1 MSTDDSVND
10 ARSEKWDPLTA
21 PVWDISDVDEP
32 TLAPPI
38 DQFMPIDEDTMIRR
52 RPPLPPDADEIIRG
66 EYTGWVPLIKSGET
80 LDQAKAREE
89 NRASSFENVVPNVDA
104 NAWAPIEVVASDES
118 EFVAPDDL
126 ASDVPTTV
134 REPVV
139 EVRPY
144 DFPTEIV
151 PDPDFVVSPAEA
163 LEEARRRIAQ
173 MRASLQTNINRVSQS
188 FDHPIF
194 APVEVSVQEAPPF
207 TPVTQTE
214 TPTVVVPEPIP
225 TPVAEVPVAEVIE
238 EPKSF
243 DSLFETDVVLEP
255 PVAPEPEPVFTPSA
269 GQQQQAPRAESVMTE
284 TREEPRVFTQSTQQ
298 ASSTIIIDEAADQSH
313 SLELVI
319 MRDEIKDLRDRLDS
333 SQKLIEN
340 LMVRLADLAELALK
354 RKD

>member
-21 PVWDISDVDEP
+21 PVWDLSDVDEP

-38 DQFMPIDEDTMIRR
+38 EQFMPIDEDTIIRR
-52 RPPLPPDADEIIRG
+52 RPLLPPDADEIIRG

-89 NRASSFENVVPNVDA
+89 KLASGMSQSVQNVDMDS
-104 NAWAPIEVVASDES
+104 WAPVEVVATDES
-118 EFVAPDDL
+118 DFISPKDL
-126 ASDVPTTV
+126 SSDSVNTV

-144 DFPTEIV
+144 EFPNEIV

-194 APVEVSVQEAPPF
+194 APIEVSVQEAPPF
-207 TPVTQTE
+207 IPVTQTE
-214 TPTVVVPEPIP
+214 VPAAAVV
-225 TPVAEVPVAEVIE
+225 E

-243 DSLFETDVVLEP
+243 DSLFETDAVVEP
-255 PVAPEPEPVFTPSA
+255 PAPQPNFAPSSA
-269 GQQQQAPRAESVMTE
+269 TYQESVRTE
-284 TREEPRVFTQSTQQ
+284 TREEPRVYTQSTQQ
-298 ASSTIIIDEAADQSH
+298 ASPTIIIDEAAEQTH

-333 SQKLIEN
+333 SQKLIET

>member
-21 PVWDISDVDEP
+21 PVWDLSDVDEP

-38 DQFMPIDEDTMIRR
+38 EQFMPIDEDTMIRR

-66 EYTGWVPLIKSGET
+66 EYTGWVPLIKSGES
-80 LDQAKAREE
+80 LEEAKARE
-89 NRASSFENVVPNVDA
+89 AKLDSDISQIVQNVDMDS
-104 NAWAPIEVVASDES
+104 WAPVEVVASDES
-118 EFVAPDDL
+118 DFVSPKDL
-126 ASDVPTTV
+126 SSDNVRTV

-144 DFPTEIV
+144 EFPTEIV

-188 FDHPIF
+188 FDHPLF

-207 TPVTQTE
+207 IPAAQTQA
-214 TPTVVVPEPIP
+214 PTVVTPEPSP
-225 TPVAEVPVAEVIE
+225 TPVAEVIE

-243 DSLFETDVVLEP
+243 ESLFETDVVVEQ
-255 PVAPEPEPVFTPSA
+255 PVAPEPVFTQSST
-269 GQQQQAPRAESVMTE
+269 QQQQAPRVESVMTE

-298 ASSTIIIDEAADQSH
+298 ASPTIIIDEAADQSH

>member
-21 PVWDISDVDEP
+21 PVWDLSDVDEP

-38 DQFMPIDEDTMIRR
+38 EQFMPVDEDTIIRR

-89 NRASSFENVVPNVDA
+89 NRVSSFETAIPNVDA

-126 ASDVPTTV
+126 ASDVSSSV

-144 DFPTEIV
+144 AFPSEIV

-173 MRASLQTNINRVSQS
+173 RRASLQTNINRVSQS

-194 APVEVSVQEAPPF
+194 APIEVSVQEAPPF
-207 TPVTQTE
+207 IPVTQTE
-214 TPTVVVPEPIP
+214 VPAVVV
-225 TPVAEVPVAEVIE
+225 E

-243 DSLFETDVVLEP
+243 DSLFETDAVVESP
-255 PVAPEPEPVFTPSA
+255 APQPTFAPSSA
-269 GQQQQAPRAESVMTE
+269 MYQESVRTE
-284 TREEPRVFTQSTQQ
+284 TREEPRVYTQSTQQ
-298 ASSTIIIDEAADQSH
+298 ASPTIIIDEAAEKTH

>member
-21 PVWDISDVDEP
+21 PVWDLSDVDEP

-38 DQFMPIDEDTMIRR
+38 EQFMPVDEDTIIRR

-89 NRASSFENVVPNVDA
+89 NRVSSFETAIPNVDA

-118 EFVAPDDL
+118 AFVAPDDL
-126 ASDVPTTV
+126 ASDVSSSV

-144 DFPTEIV
+144 AFPSEIV

-194 APVEVSVQEAPPF
+194 APIEVSVQEAPPF
-207 TPVTQTE
+207 IPVTQTE
-214 TPTVVVPEPIP
+214 VPAAVV
-225 TPVAEVPVAEVIE
+225 E

-243 DSLFETDVVLEP
+243 DSLFETDAVVDP
-255 PVAPEPEPVFTPSA
+255 PAPQPTFAPSSA
-269 GQQQQAPRAESVMTE
+269 MYQESVRTE
-284 TREEPRVFTQSTQQ
+284 TREEPRVYTQSTQQ
-298 ASSTIIIDEAADQSH
+298 ASPTIIIDEAAEKTH

>member
-10 ARSEKWDPLTA
+10 ARSEKWDPLTS
-21 PVWDISDVDEP
+21 PNWNLSEVNEP
-32 TLAPPI
+32 TLAPPLV
-38 DQFMPIDEDTMIRR
+38 QFLPQDEDTMIRR
-52 RPPLPPDADEIIRG
+52 RPALPPDADEIIRG
-66 EYTGWVPLIKSGET
+66 EYTGWVPLIKAGES
-80 LDQAKAREE
+80 LEAAKAREE
-89 NRASSFENVVPNVDA
+89 NRISSFETSTPNIDVT
-104 NAWAPIEVVASDES
+104 AWAPIEVVTSDES
-118 EFVAPDDL
+118 EITAPDDL

-144 DFPTEIV
+144 AFPNEIV

-188 FDHPIF
+188 FEHPIF
-194 APVEVSVQEAPPF
+194 APIEVSVQEAPPF
-207 TPVTQTE
+207 VPAPPTQAS
-214 TPTVVVPEPIP
+214 P
-225 TPVAEVPVAEVIE
+225 TPPQPNPVVE

-243 DSLFETDVVLEP
+243 ESLFETDVESP
-255 PVAPEPEPVFTPSA
+255 IEPVKPAFAHSA
-269 GQQQQAPRAESVMTE
+269 SSRNESQRAEAVNTE
-284 TREEPRVFTQSTQQ
+284 AREEPRVFTQSTQQ
-298 ASSTIIIDEAADQSH
+298 ASPTIIIDEAATQTH

-354 RKD
+354 RRD

>member
-1 MSTDDSVND
+1 MS
-10 ARSEKWDPLTA
+10 
-21 PVWDISDVDEP
+21 
-32 TLAPPI
+32 
-38 DQFMPIDEDTMIRR
+38 
-52 RPPLPPDADEIIRG
+52 
-66 EYTGWVPLIKSGET
+66 
-80 LDQAKAREE
+80 
-89 NRASSFENVVPNVDA
+89 SS
-104 NAWAPIEVVASDES
+104 
-118 EFVAPDDL
+118 
-126 ASDVPTTV
+126 V

-144 DFPTEIV
+144 AFPSEIV

-194 APVEVSVQEAPPF
+194 APIEVSVQEAPPF
-207 TPVTQTE
+207 IPVTQTE
-214 TPTVVVPEPIP
+214 VPAAVV
-225 TPVAEVPVAEVIE
+225 E
-238 EPKSF
+238 EPESF
-243 DSLFETDVVLEP
+243 DSLFETDAVVEP
-255 PVAPEPEPVFTPSA
+255 PAPQPTFAPSSA
-269 GQQQQAPRAESVMTE
+269 MYQESVRTE
-284 TREEPRVFTQSTQQ
+284 TREEPRVYTQSTQQ
-298 ASSTIIIDEAADQSH
+298 ASPTIIIDEAAEKTH

>member
-1 MSTDDSVND
+1 
-10 ARSEKWDPLTA
+10 
-21 PVWDISDVDEP
+21 
-32 TLAPPI
+32 
-38 DQFMPIDEDTMIRR
+38 
-52 RPPLPPDADEIIRG
+52 
-66 EYTGWVPLIKSGET
+66 
-80 LDQAKAREE
+80 
-89 NRASSFENVVPNVDA
+89 
-104 NAWAPIEVVASDES
+104 
-118 EFVAPDDL
+118 
-126 ASDVPTTV
+126 V

-188 FDHPIF
+188 FEHPIF
-194 APVEVSVQEAPPF
+194 APIEVSVQEAPPF
-207 TPVTQTE
+207 IPAAQTE
-214 TPTVVVPEPIP
+214 APTVVVPQPNP
-225 TPVAEVPVAEVIE
+225 TPVAEVIE

-243 DSLFETDVVLEP
+243 ESLFETDVVVEQ
-255 PVAPEPEPVFTPSA
+255 PVAPEPVFTQSA
-269 GQQQQAPRAESVMTE
+269 TQQQQAPRAESVMTE
-284 TREEPRVFTQSTQQ
+284 TREEPRVYTQSTQQ
-298 ASSTIIIDEAADQSH
+298 ASPTIIIDEAADQSH

>member
-1 MSTDDSVND
+1 
-10 ARSEKWDPLTA
+10 
-21 PVWDISDVDEP
+21 
-32 TLAPPI
+32 
-38 DQFMPIDEDTMIRR
+38 MPIDEDTIIRR

-89 NRASSFENVVPNVDA
+89 NRVSSFETAIPNVDA
-104 NAWAPIEVVASDES
+104 NAWASIEVVSSDES

-126 ASDVPTTV
+126 ASDVSSSV

-144 DFPTEIV
+144 AFPSEIV

-194 APVEVSVQEAPPF
+194 APIEVSVQEAPPF
-207 TPVTQTE
+207 IPVTQTE
-214 TPTVVVPEPIP
+214 VPAAVV
-225 TPVAEVPVAEVIE
+225 E

-243 DSLFETDVVLEP
+243 DSLFETDAVVEP
-255 PVAPEPEPVFTPSA
+255 PAPQPTFAPSSA
-269 GQQQQAPRAESVMTE
+269 MYQESVRTE
-284 TREEPRVFTQSTQQ
+284 MREEPRVYTQSTQQ
-298 ASSTIIIDEAADQSH
+298 ASPTIIIDEAAEKTH

-333 SQKLIEN
+333 SQKLIET

>member
-21 PVWDISDVDEP
+21 PLWDLSDVDEP

-38 DQFMPIDEDTMIRR
+38 EQFMPIDEDTIIRR

-89 NRASSFENVVPNVDA
+89 NRVSSLEASIPNVDA
-104 NAWAPIEVVASDES
+104 NAWAPIEVVASDEY
-118 EFVAPDDL
+118 EFVAPADL
-126 ASDVPTTV
+126 ASDAPMTV

-144 DFPTEIV
+144 EFPTEIV

-207 TPVTQTE
+207 IPVTQTE
-214 TPTVVVPEPIP
+214 TPTVVLPEPSP
-225 TPVAEVPVAEVIE
+225 TPVAEVIE

-243 DSLFETDVVLEP
+243 DSLFETDAVVEP
-255 PVAPEPEPVFTPSA
+255 PVAPAQVFTQAAP
-269 GQQQQAPRAESVMTE
+269 QQESPRFESVKTE
-284 TREEPRVFTQSTQQ
+284 TREEPRVYTQSTQQ
-298 ASSTIIIDEAADQSH
+298 ASPTIIIDEAAEQTH

>member
-21 PVWDISDVDEP
+21 PVWDLSDVDEP

-38 DQFMPIDEDTMIRR
+38 EQFMPVDEDTIIRR

-89 NRASSFENVVPNVDA
+89 NRVSSFETVIPNVDA

-126 ASDVPTTV
+126 ASDAPMTV

-144 DFPTEIV
+144 AFPSEIV

-207 TPVTQTE
+207 VPVTQTK
-214 TPTVVVPEPIP
+214 TPTVVVPEPSP
-225 TPVAEVPVAEVIE
+225 TPVAEVIE

-243 DSLFETDVVLEP
+243 DSLFETDAVVEP
-255 PVAPEPEPVFTPSA
+255 PAPQPNFAPSSA
-269 GQQQQAPRAESVMTE
+269 TYQESVRTE
-284 TREEPRVFTQSTQQ
+284 TREEPRVYTQSTQQ
-298 ASSTIIIDEAADQSH
+298 ASPTIIIDEAAEQTH

-354 RKD
+354 RKH

>member
-89 NRASSFENVVPNVDA
+89 NRVSSFETSVPNVDA

-118 EFVAPDDL
+118 EFIAPDDL
-126 ASDVPTTV
+126 ASDVPMTV

-188 FDHPIF
+188 FEHPIF

-207 TPVTQTE
+207 IPVAQTE
-214 TPTVVVPEPIP
+214 VPAVVVPEPRP
-225 TPVAEVPVAEVIE
+225 TPVAEIIE

-243 DSLFETDVVLEP
+243 DSLFETDAVVEAS
-255 PVAPEPEPVFTPSA
+255 APQPNFAPSSA
-269 GQQQQAPRAESVMTE
+269 TYQESVRTE
-284 TREEPRVFTQSTQQ
+284 TREEPRVYTQSTQQ
-298 ASSTIIIDEAADQSH
+298 ASPTIIIDEAADQSH

>member
-89 NRASSFENVVPNVDA
+89 NRVSSFETSVPNVDA

-118 EFVAPDDL
+118 EFIAPDDL
-126 ASDVPTTV
+126 ASDVPMTV

-188 FDHPIF
+188 FEHPIF

-207 TPVTQTE
+207 IPAAQTE
-214 TPTVVVPEPIP
+214 APTVVAPESIP
-225 TPVAEVPVAEVIE
+225 TPVAEVIE

-243 DSLFETDVVLEP
+243 DSLFETDVVVEQ
-255 PVAPEPEPVFTPSA
+255 PVAPEPVFTQSST
-269 GQQQQAPRAESVMTE
+269 QQQQEYQRAESVKTE
-284 TREEPRVFTQSTQQ
+284 TREEPRVYTQSTQQ
-298 ASSTIIIDEAADQSH
+298 ASPTIIIDEAADQSH

-333 SQKLIEN
+333 SQKLIET

>member
-21 PVWDISDVDEP
+21 PVWDLSDVDEP

-38 DQFMPIDEDTMIRR
+38 EQFMPIDEDTIIRR

-66 EYTGWVPLIKSGET
+66 EYTGWVPLIKPGES
-80 LDQAKAREE
+80 LEEAKARE
-89 NRASSFENVVPNVDA
+89 AKLDSGISQIVQNVDLDS
-104 NAWAPIEVVASDES
+104 WAPVEVVATDES
-118 EFVAPDDL
+118 DFISPKDL
-126 ASDVPTTV
+126 SSDSVRTV

-144 DFPTEIV
+144 AFPSEIV

-194 APVEVSVQEAPPF
+194 APIEVSVQEAPPF
-207 TPVTQTE
+207 IPVTQTE
-214 TPTVVVPEPIP
+214 VPAATI
-225 TPVAEVPVAEVIE
+225 VE

-243 DSLFETDVVLEP
+243 DSLFETDAVVEP
-255 PVAPEPEPVFTPSA
+255 PAPQPNFAPSTA
-269 GQQQQAPRAESVMTE
+269 TYQESVRTE
-284 TREEPRVFTQSTQQ
+284 TREEPRVYTQSTQQ
-298 ASSTIIIDEAADQSH
+298 ASPTIIIDEAAEKTH

>member
-21 PVWDISDVDEP
+21 PVWDLSDVDEP

-38 DQFMPIDEDTMIRR
+38 EQFMPIDEDTMIRR

-89 NRASSFENVVPNVDA
+89 NRVSSFETSVPNVDA

-126 ASDVPTTV
+126 ASDVPMTV

-144 DFPTEIV
+144 AFPTEIV

-207 TPVTQTE
+207 IPVTHT
-214 TPTVVVPEPIP
+214 
-225 TPVAEVPVAEVIE
+225 EVPAAAVVE

-243 DSLFETDVVLEP
+243 DSLFETDAVVEP
-255 PVAPEPEPVFTPSA
+255 PAPQPTFAPSSA
-269 GQQQQAPRAESVMTE
+269 TYQESVRTESVRTE
-284 TREEPRVFTQSTQQ
+284 TREEPRVYTQSTQQ
-298 ASSTIIIDEAADQSH
+298 ASPTIIIDEAAEQTH

>member
-21 PVWDISDVDEP
+21 PVWDLSDVDEP

-38 DQFMPIDEDTMIRR
+38 EQFMPIDEDTMIRR

-66 EYTGWVPLIKSGET
+66 EYTGWVPLIKPGET

-89 NRASSFENVVPNVDA
+89 NRVSSFETAIPNVDA
-104 NAWAPIEVVASDES
+104 NAWAPIEVVSSDES

-126 ASDVPTTV
+126 ASDVSSSV

-144 DFPTEIV
+144 AFPSEIV

-194 APVEVSVQEAPPF
+194 APIEVSVQEAPPF
-207 TPVTQTE
+207 IPVTQTE
-214 TPTVVVPEPIP
+214 VPAAVV
-225 TPVAEVPVAEVIE
+225 E

-243 DSLFETDVVLEP
+243 DSLFETDAVVEP
-255 PVAPEPEPVFTPSA
+255 PAPQPTFAPSSA
-269 GQQQQAPRAESVMTE
+269 MYQESVRTE
-284 TREEPRVFTQSTQQ
+284 MREEPRVYTQSTQQ
-298 ASSTIIIDEAADQSH
+298 ASPTIIIDEAAEKTH

>member
-1 MSTDDSVND
+1 MSADDSVND

-21 PVWDISDVDEP
+21 PVWDLSDVDEP
-32 TLAPPI
+32 TLAPPVE
-38 DQFMPIDEDTMIRR
+38 QFMPIDEDTMIRR

-66 EYTGWVPLIKSGET
+66 EYTGWVPLIKSGES
-80 LDQAKAREE
+80 LDEAKAREE
-89 NRASSFENVVPNVDA
+89 NRLTGIVTPTPNVDTST
-104 NAWAPIEVVASDES
+104 WAPVEVVASEEYS
-118 EFVAPDDL
+118 FEAPADL
-126 ASDVPTTV
+126 GSDVPTTV

-144 DFPTEIV
+144 SFPTEIV

-188 FDHPIF
+188 FEHPIF
-194 APVEVSVQEAPPF
+194 TPIEVSIQEAPPF
-207 TPVTQTE
+207 VPAAQTQVSVTSE
-214 TPTVVVPEPIP
+214 M
-225 TPVAEVPVAEVIE
+225 E
-238 EPKSF
+238 EPKTF
-243 DSLFETDVVLEP
+243 ESLFETDV
-255 PVAPEPEPVFTPSA
+255 EPVIETPVQQSA
-269 GQQQQAPRAESVMTE
+269 FVESTTQHKESPRFESVRTE
-284 TREEPRVFTQSTQQ
+284 VREEPRVFTQSTQQ
-298 ASSTIIIDEAADQSH
+298 ASPTIIIDEAAEQTH

-340 LMVRLADLAELALK
+340 LMIRLADLAELALK

>member
-21 PVWDISDVDEP
+21 PVWDLSDVDEP

-38 DQFMPIDEDTMIRR
+38 EQFMPIDEDTIIRR

-89 NRASSFENVVPNVDA
+89 NRVSSFETAIPNVDA

-126 ASDVPTTV
+126 ASDVSSSV

-144 DFPTEIV
+144 AFPSEIV

-173 MRASLQTNINRVSQS
+173 MRASLQTNINRVSHS

-194 APVEVSVQEAPPF
+194 TPIEVSVQEAPPF
-207 TPVTQTE
+207 IPVTQTE
-214 TPTVVVPEPIP
+214 VPAAVV
-225 TPVAEVPVAEVIE
+225 E

-243 DSLFETDVVLEP
+243 DSLFETDAVVEP
-255 PVAPEPEPVFTPSA
+255 PAPQPTFAPSSA
-269 GQQQQAPRAESVMTE
+269 MYQESVRTE
-284 TREEPRVFTQSTQQ
+284 TREEPRVYTQSTQQ
-298 ASSTIIIDEAADQSH
+298 ASPTIIIDEAAEKTH

>member
-21 PVWDISDVDEP
+21 PVWDLSDVDEP

-38 DQFMPIDEDTMIRR
+38 EQFMPIDEDTMIRR

-89 NRASSFENVVPNVDA
+89 NRVSSFETSAPNVDA
-104 NAWAPIEVVASDES
+104 NAWTPIEVVASDES

-126 ASDVPTTV
+126 ASDVSSSV

-144 DFPTEIV
+144 AFPSEIV

-194 APVEVSVQEAPPF
+194 APIEVSVQEAPPF
-207 TPVTQTE
+207 IPVTQTE
-214 TPTVVVPEPIP
+214 VPAVVV
-225 TPVAEVPVAEVIE
+225 E

-243 DSLFETDVVLEP
+243 DSLFETDAVVESP
-255 PVAPEPEPVFTPSA
+255 APQPTFAPSSA
-269 GQQQQAPRAESVMTE
+269 MYQESVRTE
-284 TREEPRVFTQSTQQ
+284 TREEPRVYTQSTQQ
-298 ASSTIIIDEAADQSH
+298 ASPTIIIDEAAEKTH

>member
-21 PVWDISDVDEP
+21 PVWDLSDVDEP

-38 DQFMPIDEDTMIRR
+38 EQFMPVDEDTIIRR

-89 NRASSFENVVPNVDA
+89 NRVSSFETAIPNVDA
-104 NAWAPIEVVASDES
+104 NAWAPIEVVSSDES

-126 ASDVPTTV
+126 ASDVSSSV

-144 DFPTEIV
+144 AFPSEIV

-194 APVEVSVQEAPPF
+194 APIEVSVQEAPPF
-207 TPVTQTE
+207 IPVTQTE
-214 TPTVVVPEPIP
+214 VPAAVV
-225 TPVAEVPVAEVIE
+225 E

-243 DSLFETDVVLEP
+243 DSLFETDAVVEP
-255 PVAPEPEPVFTPSA
+255 PAPQPTFAPSSA
-269 GQQQQAPRAESVMTE
+269 MYQESVRTE
-284 TREEPRVFTQSTQQ
+284 TREEPRVYTQSTQQ
-298 ASSTIIIDEAADQSH
+298 ASPTIIIDEAAEKTH

-333 SQKLIEN
+333 SQKLIET

>member
-1 MSTDDSVND
+1 MSTDDSVDD

-21 PVWDISDVDEP
+21 PVWDLSDVDEP

-38 DQFMPIDEDTMIRR
+38 EQFMPIDEDTMIRR

-89 NRASSFENVVPNVDA
+89 NRVSGFETSVPNVDA

-118 EFVAPDDL
+118 DFVAPDDL
-126 ASDVPTTV
+126 ASDAPMTV

-139 EVRPY
+139 DVRPY
-144 DFPTEIV
+144 AFPTEIV

-207 TPVTQTE
+207 
-214 TPTVVVPEPIP
+214 
-225 TPVAEVPVAEVIE
+225 VPVDQTAVPAAAVVE

-243 DSLFETDVVLEP
+243 DSLFETDAVVEP
-255 PVAPEPEPVFTPSA
+255 PAPQPTFAPSSA
-269 GQQQQAPRAESVMTE
+269 TYQDSVRTESVRTE
-284 TREEPRVFTQSTQQ
+284 TREEPRVYTQSTQQ
-298 ASSTIIIDEAADQSH
+298 ASPTIIIDEAAEQTH

>member
-21 PVWDISDVDEP
+21 PVWDLSDVDEP

-38 DQFMPIDEDTMIRR
+38 EQFMPIDEDTIIRR

-89 NRASSFENVVPNVDA
+89 NRVSSFETAIPNVDA

-126 ASDVPTTV
+126 ASDVSSSV

-144 DFPTEIV
+144 AFPSEIV

-194 APVEVSVQEAPPF
+194 APIEVSVQEAPPF
-207 TPVTQTE
+207 IPVTQTE
-214 TPTVVVPEPIP
+214 VPAATI
-225 TPVAEVPVAEVIE
+225 VE

-243 DSLFETDVVLEP
+243 ESLFETDAVVDP
-255 PVAPEPEPVFTPSA
+255 PAPQPTFAPSSA
-269 GQQQQAPRAESVMTE
+269 MYQESVRTE
-284 TREEPRVFTQSTQQ
+284 TREEPRVYTQSTQQ
-298 ASSTIIIDEAADQSH
+298 ASPTIIIDEAAEKTH

-333 SQKLIEN
+333 SQKLIET

>member
-10 ARSEKWDPLTA
+10 ARSENWDPLTS
-21 PVWDISDVDEP
+21 PVWDLSDVDEP

-38 DQFMPIDEDTMIRR
+38 EQFMPIDEDTMIRR

-89 NRASSFENVVPNVDA
+89 NRVSSFETSVPNVDA

-118 EFVAPDDL
+118 EFSAPDDL
-126 ASDVPTTV
+126 ASDVPVTV

-139 EVRPY
+139 EVRPFA
-144 DFPTEIV
+144 FPTEIV

-194 APVEVSVQEAPPF
+194 APVEVSVQEAPF
-207 TPVTQTE
+207 
-214 TPTVVVPEPIP
+214 
-225 TPVAEVPVAEVIE
+225 VPVAESQAPVVEPIE
-238 EPKSF
+238 ESKSF
-243 DSLFETDVVLEP
+243 ESLFETEADFDVAP
-255 PVAPEPEPVFTPSA
+255 PAAPAPEPVVTQSAPSY
-269 GQQQQAPRAESVMTE
+269 QEAPRVESVKTE

-298 ASSTIIIDEAADQSH
+298 ASPTIIIDEAAEQTH

>member
-21 PVWDISDVDEP
+21 PVWDLSDVDEP

-38 DQFMPIDEDTMIRR
+38 EQFMPVDEDTIIRR

-89 NRASSFENVVPNVDA
+89 NRVSSFETAIPNVDA

-126 ASDVPTTV
+126 ASDVSSSV

-144 DFPTEIV
+144 VFPSDIV

-194 APVEVSVQEAPPF
+194 APIEVSVQEAPPF
-207 TPVTQTE
+207 IPVTQTE
-214 TPTVVVPEPIP
+214 VPAAAVV
-225 TPVAEVPVAEVIE
+225 E

-243 DSLFETDVVLEP
+243 DSLFETDAVVEP
-255 PVAPEPEPVFTPSA
+255 PAPQPNFAPSSA
-269 GQQQQAPRAESVMTE
+269 TYQESVQTE
-284 TREEPRVFTQSTQQ
+284 TREEPRVYTQSTQQ
-298 ASSTIIIDEAADQSH
+298 ASPTIIIDEAAEKTH

-333 SQKLIEN
+333 SQKLIET

>member
-21 PVWDISDVDEP
+21 PVWDLSDVDEP

-38 DQFMPIDEDTMIRR
+38 EQFMPIDEDTIIRR

-89 NRASSFENVVPNVDA
+89 NRVSSFETAIPNVDA

-126 ASDVPTTV
+126 ASDVSSSV

-144 DFPTEIV
+144 AFPSEIV

-194 APVEVSVQEAPPF
+194 APIEVSVQEAPPF
-207 TPVTQTE
+207 IPVTQTE
-214 TPTVVVPEPIP
+214 VPAAVV
-225 TPVAEVPVAEVIE
+225 E

-243 DSLFETDVVLEP
+243 DSLFETDAVVEP
-255 PVAPEPEPVFTPSA
+255 PAPQPTFAPSSA
-269 GQQQQAPRAESVMTE
+269 MYQESVRTE
-284 TREEPRVFTQSTQQ
+284 MREEPRVYTQSTQQ
-298 ASSTIIIDEAADQSH
+298 ASPTIIIDEAAEKTH

-333 SQKLIEN
+333 SQKLIET

>member
-21 PVWDISDVDEP
+21 PVWDLSDVDEP

-38 DQFMPIDEDTMIRR
+38 EQFMPIDEDTIIRR

-89 NRASSFENVVPNVDA
+89 NRVSSFETNIPNVDA

-126 ASDVPTTV
+126 ASDVSSSV

-144 DFPTEIV
+144 AFPSEIV

-194 APVEVSVQEAPPF
+194 APIEVSVQEAPPF
-207 TPVTQTE
+207 IPVTQTE
-214 TPTVVVPEPIP
+214 VPAATI
-225 TPVAEVPVAEVIE
+225 VE

-243 DSLFETDVVLEP
+243 DSLFETDAVVEP
-255 PVAPEPEPVFTPSA
+255 PAPQPNFAPSSA
-269 GQQQQAPRAESVMTE
+269 TYQESVRTE
-284 TREEPRVFTQSTQQ
+284 TREEPRVYTQSTQQ
-298 ASSTIIIDEAADQSH
+298 ASPTIIIDEAAEKTH

-333 SQKLIEN
+333 SQKLIET

>member
-21 PVWDISDVDEP
+21 PVWDLSDVDEP

-38 DQFMPIDEDTMIRR
+38 EQFMPVDEDTIIRR

-89 NRASSFENVVPNVDA
+89 NRVSSFETDIPNVDA

-126 ASDVPTTV
+126 ASDVSSSV

-144 DFPTEIV
+144 AFPSEIV

-194 APVEVSVQEAPPF
+194 APIEVSVQEAPPF
-207 TPVTQTE
+207 
-214 TPTVVVPEPIP
+214 I
-225 TPVAEVPVAEVIE
+225 PVAQTEVPVAAVVE

-243 DSLFETDVVLEP
+243 DSLFETDAVVEP
-255 PVAPEPEPVFTPSA
+255 PAPQPNFAPSSA
-269 GQQQQAPRAESVMTE
+269 TYQESVRTE
-284 TREEPRVFTQSTQQ
+284 TREEPRVYTQSTQQ
-298 ASSTIIIDEAADQSH
+298 ASPTIIIDEAAEKTH

-333 SQKLIEN
+333 SQKLIET

>member
-21 PVWDISDVDEP
+21 PVWDLSDVDEP

-38 DQFMPIDEDTMIRR
+38 EQFMPIDEDTIIRR

-89 NRASSFENVVPNVDA
+89 NRVSSFETAIPNVDA

-118 EFVAPDDL
+118 AFVAPDDL
-126 ASDVPTTV
+126 ASDVSSSV

-144 DFPTEIV
+144 AFPSEIV

-194 APVEVSVQEAPPF
+194 APIEVSVQEAPPF
-207 TPVTQTE
+207 IPVTQTE
-214 TPTVVVPEPIP
+214 VPAAVV
-225 TPVAEVPVAEVIE
+225 E
-238 EPKSF
+238 EPESF
-243 DSLFETDVVLEP
+243 DSLFETDAVVEP
-255 PVAPEPEPVFTPSA
+255 PAPQPTFAPSSA
-269 GQQQQAPRAESVMTE
+269 MYQESVRTE
-284 TREEPRVFTQSTQQ
+284 TREEPRVYTQSTQQ
-298 ASSTIIIDEAADQSH
+298 ASPTIIIDEAAEKTH

>member
-21 PVWDISDVDEP
+21 PVWDLSDVDEP

-38 DQFMPIDEDTMIRR
+38 EQFMPIDEDTIIRR

-89 NRASSFENVVPNVDA
+89 NRVSSFETAIPNVDA

-126 ASDVPTTV
+126 ASDVSSSV

-144 DFPTEIV
+144 AFPSEIV

-194 APVEVSVQEAPPF
+194 APIEVSVQEAPPF
-207 TPVTQTE
+207 IPVTQTE
-214 TPTVVVPEPIP
+214 VPAAVV
-225 TPVAEVPVAEVIE
+225 E

-243 DSLFETDVVLEP
+243 DSLFETDAVVEP
-255 PVAPEPEPVFTPSA
+255 PAPQPTFAPSSA
-269 GQQQQAPRAESVMTE
+269 MYQESVRTE
-284 TREEPRVFTQSTQQ
+284 MREEPRVYTQSTQQ
-298 ASSTIIIDEAADQSH
+298 ASPTIIIDEAAEKTH